1 MLYSII
7 NGLSGLT
14 SIVFNDV
21 QTATEATEKVTE
33 ATEDLTISVEEIV
46 EQVTTDPVSF
56 FDSIVKWLQS
66 IAGNVI
72 GAALVMVIGFWV
84 SKRIVSLIKK
94 GMYRA
99 KNDYTVITFISSVV
113 NIILKFIIIISALAI
128 LGVDITSIL
137 TAFGAAMVAIG
148 LALQNSLSNIASGVL
163 IILNKPFK
171 SGDIL
176 EFQGMTGTVVKID
189 LFNTHMKTYDNREI
203 IVPNSIMTGNSVTN
217 CTSQDKRRVDLKFS
231 ISYDDDIIKVKGLLY
246 TLIADCDMVM
256 KDPEPAVYVGSH
268 AESAIVMEVKMWT
281 HPDNYWKV
289 YYYMMEN
296 VKLLFDKEGIT
307 IPFNQLVI
315 HYAGEE
321 GKEDKK

>member
-1 MLYSII
+1 MFYGILRDLVEST
-7 NGLSGLT
+7 T
-14 SIVFNDV
+14 SAT
-21 QTATEATEKVTE
+21 QAATAAAET
-33 ATEDLTISVEEIV
+33 TEDVTISVEEIV
-46 EQVTTDPVSF
+46 EQVTNDPATF
-56 FDSIVKWLQS
+56 FDGVLQWLKS
-66 IAGNVI
+66 IAGNLV
-72 GAALVMVIGFWV
+72 GAALIIIIGFWV
-84 SKRIVSLIKK
+84 SKKIVKIIKK
-94 GMYRA
+94 GMLKA
-99 KNDYTVITFISSVV
+99 KNDYTVITFIGSVV
-113 NIILKFIIIISALAI
+113 NIILKFIIIISALAV

-171 SGDIL
+171 AGDIL

-203 IVPNSIMTGNSVTN
+203 IVPNSIMTGDSVIN

-231 ISYDDDIIKVKGLLY
+231 ISYDDDILKVKGLLY
-246 TLIADCDMVM
+246 TLIANYDLVM

-268 AESAIVMEVKMWT
+268 ADSAIIIEVKLWT
-281 HPDNYWKV
+281 DPVNYWKV

-307 IPFNQLVI
+307 IPFPQVVVHN
-315 HYAGEE
+315 AEE
-321 GKEDKK
+321 EKDKKN

>member
-1 MLYSII
+1 MFYGIL
-7 NGLSGLT
+7 NNLT
-14 SIVFNDV
+14 AAVSAAGQPASETVAG
-21 QTATEATEKVTE
+21 T
-33 ATEDLTISVEEIV
+33 TEDITMSVEEIV

-56 FDSIVKWLQS
+56 FDDVLKWLQS
-66 IAGNVI
+66 IAGNVV
-72 GAALVMVIGFWV
+72 GAALIILIGFWV
-84 SKRIVSLIKK
+84 SKKIVKIIKK
-94 GMYRA
+94 GMLKA
-99 KNDYTVITFISSVV
+99 KNDYTVITFIGSVV
-113 NIILKFIIIISALAI
+113 NIILKFIIIISALAV

-148 LALQNSLSNIASGVL
+148 LALQSSLSNIASGVL

-171 SGDIL
+171 AGDIL

-203 IVPNSIMTGNSVTN
+203 IVPNSIMTGDSVIN

-246 TLIADCDMVM
+246 TLIADYDLVM

-268 AESAIVMEVKMWT
+268 AESAIIMEVKLWT

-307 IPFNQLVI
+307 IPFNQVVV
-315 HYAGEE
+315 HNAGEE
-321 GKEDKK
+321 EKEKKN

>member
-1 MLYSII
+1 MFYGILRDLVEST
-7 NGLSGLT
+7 T
-14 SIVFNDV
+14 SAT
-21 QTATEATEKVTE
+21 QAATAAAET
-33 ATEDLTISVEEIV
+33 TEDVTISVEEIV
-46 EQVTTDPVSF
+46 EQVTNDPATF
-56 FDSIVKWLQS
+56 FDGVLQWLKS
-66 IAGNVI
+66 IAGNLV
-72 GAALVMVIGFWV
+72 GAALIIIIGFWI
-84 SKRIVSLIKK
+84 SKKIVKIIKK
-94 GMYRA
+94 GMLKA
-99 KNDYTVITFISSVV
+99 KNDYTVITFIGSVV
-113 NIILKFIIIISALAI
+113 NIILKFIIIISALAV

-171 SGDIL
+171 AGDIL

-203 IVPNSIMTGNSVTN
+203 IVPNSIMTGDSVIN

-231 ISYDDDIIKVKGLLY
+231 ISYDDDILKVKGLLY
-246 TLIADCDMVM
+246 TLIANYDLVM

-268 AESAIVMEVKMWT
+268 ADSAIIIEVKLWT
-281 HPDNYWKV
+281 DPVNYWKV

-307 IPFNQLVI
+307 IPFPQVVVHN
-315 HYAGEE
+315 AEE
-321 GKEDKK
+321 EKEKKN

>member
-1 MLYSII
+1 MFYGILRDLVEST
-7 NGLSGLT
+7 T
-14 SIVFNDV
+14 SAA
-21 QTATEATEKVTE
+21 QAATAAAET
-33 ATEDLTISVEEIV
+33 TEDVTISVEEIV
-46 EQVTTDPVSF
+46 EQVTTDPATF
-56 FDSIVKWLQS
+56 FDGVLKWLQS
-66 IAGNVI
+66 IAGNLV
-72 GAALVMVIGFWV
+72 GAALIIIIGFWV
-84 SKRIVSLIKK
+84 SKKVVKIIKK
-94 GMYRA
+94 GMVRA
-99 KNDYTVITFISSVV
+99 KNDYTVITFIGSVV
-113 NIILKFIIIISALAI
+113 NIILKFIIIISALAV

-171 SGDIL
+171 AGDIL

-203 IVPNSIMTGNSVTN
+203 IVPNSIMTGDSVIN

-231 ISYDDDIIKVKGLLY
+231 ISYDDDILKVKGLLY
-246 TLIADCDMVM
+246 TLIANYDLVM

-268 AESAIVMEVKMWT
+268 ADSAIIIEVKLWT
-281 HPDNYWKV
+281 DPENYWKV

-307 IPFNQLVI
+307 IPFPQVVVHN
-315 HYAGEE
+315 AEE
-321 GKEDKK
+321 EKEKKN

>member
-1 MLYSII
+1 MFY
-7 NGLSGLT
+7 GFLSQLAASAAT
-14 SIVFNDV
+14 AV
-21 QTATEATEKVTE
+21 QTGTEEVSSATEEVTK
-33 ATEDLTISVEEIV
+33 SVEEIV
-46 EQVTTDPVSF
+46 EQVKTDPATF
-56 FDSIVKWLQS
+56 FDGVLKWLQS
-66 IAGNVI
+66 IAGNLVS
-72 GAALVMVIGFWV
+72 AALIICIGFWV
-84 SKRIVSLIKK
+84 SKKIVKIIKK
-94 GMYRA
+94 GMVRA
-99 KNDYTVITFISSVV
+99 KNDYTVITFIGSVV
-113 NIILKFIIIISALAI
+113 NIILKFIIIISALAV

-203 IVPNSIMTGNSVTN
+203 IVPNSIMAGDSVIN

-246 TLIADCDMVM
+246 TLIANYDLVM

-268 AESAIVMEVKMWT
+268 ADSAIIMEVKLWT
-281 HPDNYWKV
+281 QPENYWKV

-307 IPFNQLVI
+307 IPFNQIVV
-315 HYAGEE
+315 HNASEE
-321 GKEDKK
+321 EKDINN

>member
-1 MLYSII
+1 MF
-7 NGLSGLT
+7 NGFLSHLAV
-14 SIVFNDV
+14 SAENAV
-21 QTATEATEKVTE
+21 QTGTEGISSATEEVTK
-33 ATEDLTISVEEIV
+33 SVEEIV
-46 EQVTTDPVSF
+46 EQVTSDPATF
-56 FDSIVKWLQS
+56 FDGVLKWLQS
-66 IAGNVI
+66 IAGNIV
-72 GAALVMVIGFWV
+72 GAALIICIGFWI
-84 SKRIVSLIKK
+84 SKKIVKIIKK
-94 GMYRA
+94 GMVRA
-99 KNDYTVITFISSVV
+99 KNDYTVITFIGSVV
-113 NIILKFIIIISALAI
+113 NIILKFIIIISALAV

-246 TLIADCDMVM
+246 TLIANYDLVM

-268 AESAIVMEVKMWT
+268 ADSAIIMEVKLWT
-281 HPDNYWKV
+281 QPENYWKV

-307 IPFNQLVI
+307 IPFNQIVV
-315 HYAGEE
+315 HNASEE
-321 GKEDKK
+321 EKEKNN

>member
-7 NGLSGLT
+7 NGLSGL
-14 SIVFNDV
+14 SSLLHYDV
-21 QTATEATEKVTE
+21 QTATETAEAVTE
-33 ATEDLTISVEEIV
+33 TTEEITISVEDIV
-46 EQVTTDPVSF
+46 EQVTTDPASF
-56 FDSIVKWLQS
+56 FDDVLKWLQS
-66 IAGNVI
+66 IAGNLI
-72 GAALVMVIGFWV
+72 GAALVLIIGFWI
-84 SKRIVSLIKK
+84 SKRIVYLIKK
-94 GMYRA
+94 GMHKA

-113 NIILKFIIIISALAI
+113 NIILKFIIIISAMAV

-171 SGDIL
+171 AGDIL

-231 ISYDDDIIKVKGLLY
+231 ISYDDDILKVKGLLY
-246 TLIADCDMVM
+246 TLIANYDLVM

-268 AESAIVMEVKMWT
+268 AESAIIMEVKMWT

-307 IPFNQLVI
+307 IPFNQVVV
-315 HYAGEE
+315 HNASEE
-321 GKEDKK
+321 EKEKKN

>member
-1 MLYSII
+1 MFYGILRDLVEST
-7 NGLSGLT
+7 T
-14 SIVFNDV
+14 SAT
-21 QTATEATEKVTE
+21 QAATAAAET
-33 ATEDLTISVEEIV
+33 TEDVTISVEEIV
-46 EQVTTDPVSF
+46 EQVTNDPATF
-56 FDSIVKWLQS
+56 FDGVLQWLKS
-66 IAGNVI
+66 IAGNLV
-72 GAALVMVIGFWV
+72 GAALIIIIGFWV
-84 SKRIVSLIKK
+84 SKKIVKIIKK
-94 GMYRA
+94 GMLKA
-99 KNDYTVITFISSVV
+99 KNDYTVITFIGSVV
-113 NIILKFIIIISALAI
+113 NIILKFIIIISALAV

-171 SGDIL
+171 AGDIL

-203 IVPNSIMTGNSVTN
+203 IVPNSIMTGDSVIN

-231 ISYDDDIIKVKGLLY
+231 ISYDDDILKVKGLLY
-246 TLIADCDMVM
+246 TLIANYDLVM

-268 AESAIVMEVKMWT
+268 ADSAIIIEVKLWT
-281 HPDNYWKV
+281 DPVNYWKV

-307 IPFNQLVI
+307 IPFPQVVVHN
-315 HYAGEE
+315 AEE
-321 GKEDKK
+321 EKEKKN

>member
-1 MLYSII
+1 MFY
-7 NGLSGLT
+7 GFLSQLAASAAT
-14 SIVFNDV
+14 AV
-21 QTATEATEKVTE
+21 QTGTEEVSSATEEVTK
-33 ATEDLTISVEEIV
+33 SVEEIV
-46 EQVTTDPVSF
+46 EQVKTDPATF
-56 FDSIVKWLQS
+56 FDGVLKWLQS
-66 IAGNVI
+66 IAGNLVS
-72 GAALVMVIGFWV
+72 AALIICIGFWV
-84 SKRIVSLIKK
+84 SKKIVKIIKK
-94 GMYRA
+94 GMVRA
-99 KNDYTVITFISSVV
+99 KNDYTVITFIGSVV
-113 NIILKFIIIISALAI
+113 NIILKFIIIISALAV

-203 IVPNSIMTGNSVTN
+203 IVPNSIMTGDSVIN

-246 TLIADCDMVM
+246 TLIANYDLVM

-268 AESAIVMEVKMWT
+268 ADSAIIMEVKLWT
-281 HPDNYWKV
+281 QPENYWKV

-307 IPFNQLVI
+307 IPFNQIVV
-315 HYAGEE
+315 HNASEE
-321 GKEDKK
+321 EKDINN

>member
-1 MLYSII
+1 LFYGILRDLVEST
-7 NGLSGLT
+7 T
-14 SIVFNDV
+14 SAT
-21 QTATEATEKVTE
+21 QAATAAAET
-33 ATEDLTISVEEIV
+33 TEDVTISVEEIV
-46 EQVTTDPVSF
+46 EQVTNDPATF
-56 FDSIVKWLQS
+56 FDGVLQWLKS
-66 IAGNVI
+66 IAGNLV
-72 GAALVMVIGFWV
+72 GAALIIIIGFWV
-84 SKRIVSLIKK
+84 SKKIVKIIKK
-94 GMYRA
+94 GMLKA
-99 KNDYTVITFISSVV
+99 KNDYTVITFIGSVV
-113 NIILKFIIIISALAI
+113 NIILKFIIIISALAV

-171 SGDIL
+171 AGDIL

-203 IVPNSIMTGNSVTN
+203 IVPNSIMTGDSVIN

-231 ISYDDDIIKVKGLLY
+231 ISYDDDILKVKGLLY
-246 TLIADCDMVM
+246 TLIANYDLVM

-268 AESAIVMEVKMWT
+268 ADSAIIIEVKLWT
-281 HPDNYWKV
+281 DPVNYWKV

-307 IPFNQLVI
+307 IPFPQVVVHN
-315 HYAGEE
+315 AEE
-321 GKEDKK
+321 EKEKKN

>member
-1 MLYSII
+1 MFYNILMDI
-7 NGLSGLT
+7 
-14 SIVFNDV
+14 
-21 QTATEATEKVTE
+21 TEAAGTVSGTADSAAET
-33 ATEDLTISVEEIV
+33 TEDITISVEEIV

-56 FDSIVKWLQS
+56 FDGILKWFQS
-66 IAGNVI
+66 IAGNLI
-72 GAALVMVIGFWV
+72 GAVLIWVIGFWI
-84 SKRIVSLIKK
+84 SKKIVKIIKK
-94 GMYRA
+94 GMLKA
-99 KNDYTVITFISSVV
+99 KNDYTVITFIGSVV
-113 NIILKFIIIISALAI
+113 NIILKFIIIISALAV
-128 LGVDITSIL
+128 LGVNITSIL

-148 LALQNSLSNIASGVL
+148 LALQSSLSNIASGVL

-171 SGDIL
+171 AGDIL

-203 IVPNSIMTGNSVTN
+203 IVPNSIMTSNSVTN

-246 TLIADCDMVM
+246 TLIANYDLVM

-268 AESAIVMEVKMWT
+268 ADSAIIMEVKMWT

-296 VKLLFDKEGIT
+296 VKLLFDREGIT
-307 IPFNQLVI
+307 IPFNQVVV
-315 HYAGEE
+315 HNAPDEE
-321 GKEDKK
+321 KGKE

>member
-1 MLYSII
+1 
-7 NGLSGLT
+7 T
-14 SIVFNDV
+14 S
-21 QTATEATEKVTE
+21 KK
-33 ATEDLTISVEEIV
+33 
-46 EQVTTDPVSF
+46 
-56 FDSIVKWLQS
+56 IVK
-66 IAGNVI
+66 I
-72 GAALVMVIGFWV
+72 
-84 SKRIVSLIKK
+84 IKK
-94 GMYRA
+94 GMLKA
-99 KNDYTVITFISSVV
+99 KNDYTVITFIGSVV
-113 NIILKFIIIISALAI
+113 NIILKFIIIISALAV

-171 SGDIL
+171 AGDIL

-189 LFNTHMKTYDNREI
+189 LFDTHMKTYDNREI
-203 IVPNSIMTGNSVTN
+203 IVPNSIMTGDSVIN

-246 TLIADCDMVM
+246 TLIANYDLVM

-268 AESAIVMEVKMWT
+268 ADSAIIMEVKLWT
-281 HPDNYWKV
+281 QPENYWKV

-307 IPFNQLVI
+307 IPFNQIVV
-315 HYAGEE
+315 HNASEE
-321 GKEDKK
+321 EKDINN

>member
-1 MLYSII
+1 MFYSVLYDLVES
-7 NGLSGLT
+7 T
-14 SIVFNDV
+14 TAAA
-21 QTATEATEKVTE
+21 QAATEAAET
-33 ATEDLTISVEEIV
+33 TEDITISVEEIV
-46 EQVTTDPVSF
+46 EQVTTDPVNF
-56 FDSIVKWLQS
+56 FDSVLKWFQS
-66 IAGNVI
+66 IAGNLI
-72 GAALVMVIGFWV
+72 GAALIIIVGFWV
-84 SKRIVSLIKK
+84 SKKIVKIIKK
-94 GMYRA
+94 GMVRA
-99 KNDYTVITFISSVV
+99 KNDYTVISFLGSVV
-113 NIILKFIIIISALAI
+113 NIILKFIIVISALAV
-128 LGVDITSIL
+128 LGVNITSIL

-203 IVPNSIMTGNSVTN
+203 IVPNSIMTGDSVIN

-231 ISYDDDIIKVKGLLY
+231 ISYDDDILKVKGLLY
-246 TLIADCDMVM
+246 TLIADYDLVM

-268 AESAIVMEVKMWT
+268 AESAVIIEVKLWT

-307 IPFNQLVI
+307 IPFNQVVV
-315 HYAGEE
+315 HNAEE
-321 GKEDKK
+321 EKEKKK

>member
-1 MLYSII
+1 ML
-7 NGLSGLT
+7 
-14 SIVFNDV
+14 
-21 QTATEATEKVTE
+21 K
-33 ATEDLTISVEEIV
+33 
-46 EQVTTDPVSF
+46 
-56 FDSIVKWLQS
+56 
-66 IAGNVI
+66 
-72 GAALVMVIGFWV
+72 
-84 SKRIVSLIKK
+84 
-94 GMYRA
+94 A
-99 KNDYTVITFISSVV
+99 KNDYTVITFIGSVV
-113 NIILKFIIIISALAI
+113 NIILKFIIIISALAV

-171 SGDIL
+171 AGDIL

-203 IVPNSIMTGNSVTN
+203 IVPNSIMTGDSVIN

-231 ISYDDDIIKVKGLLY
+231 ISYDDDILKVKGLLY
-246 TLIADCDMVM
+246 TLIANYDLVM

-268 AESAIVMEVKMWT
+268 ADSAIIIEVKLWT
-281 HPDNYWKV
+281 DPENYWKV

-307 IPFNQLVI
+307 IPFPQVVVHN
-315 HYAGEE
+315 AEE
-321 GKEDKK
+321 EKEKKN

>member
-1 MLYSII
+1 MFYGILRDLVEST
-7 NGLSGLT
+7 T
-14 SIVFNDV
+14 SAA
-21 QTATEATEKVTE
+21 QAATAAAET
-33 ATEDLTISVEEIV
+33 TEDVTISVEEIV
-46 EQVTTDPVSF
+46 EQVTTDPATF
-56 FDSIVKWLQS
+56 FDGVLKWLQS
-66 IAGNVI
+66 IAGNLV
-72 GAALVMVIGFWV
+72 GAALIIIIGFWV
-84 SKRIVSLIKK
+84 SKKIVKIIKK
-94 GMYRA
+94 GMVRA
-99 KNDYTVITFISSVV
+99 KNDYTVITFIGSVV
-113 NIILKFIIIISALAI
+113 NIILKFIIIISALAV

-171 SGDIL
+171 AGDIL

-203 IVPNSIMTGNSVTN
+203 IVPNSIMTGDSVIN

-231 ISYDDDIIKVKGLLY
+231 ISYDDDILKVKGLLY
-246 TLIADCDMVM
+246 TLIANYDLVM

-268 AESAIVMEVKMWT
+268 ADSAIIIEVKLWT
-281 HPDNYWKV
+281 DPENYWKV

-307 IPFNQLVI
+307 IPFPQVVVHN
-315 HYAGEE
+315 AEE
-321 GKEDKK
+321 EKEKKN